1 MLRSGEDADKSAK
14 HQLEASL
21 CVLWRKLRDGGRF
34 SDDELQLGHDI
45 NHKPSVRAQCLQKG
59 LAPDAQLG
67 FGLAQQWTDKA
78 LKCLRQGGVGN
89 VALVLVELARREQ
102 DARRNKQLVQ
112 LVHHRGFTDARITA
126 HKHELWPT
134 LRHDPVEGRKQCA
147 YLALSTIQ
155 LLGNQQPVWKVLL
168 AKREFVDVVLRPP
181 LAKTT
186 PKITLQAGCSLVS
199 LLSGFGEQLHDDG
212 RNGARYIWHA
222 LGGRNWQSC
231 NMTVHPVHRIRSE
244 EGEIPGQH
252 LVKRNAQRV
261 EVTAGING
269 AIHSPGLFGRH
280 VGQGSGD
287 ELGGPGGL
295 PLARKRRG
303 YSKTREPSMT
313 GRGVDKDIRGFQIFV
328 DHRPIV

>member
-1 MLRSGEDADKSAK
+1 MHLCFACDEDLTDQ
-14 HQLEASL
+14 HLESL
-21 CVLWRKLRDGGRF
+21 CQGR
-34 SDDELQLGHDI
+34 
-45 NHKPSVRAQCLQKG
+45 VR
-59 LAPDAQLG
+59 
-67 FGLAQQWTDKA
+67 
-78 LKCLRQGGVGN
+78 N
-89 VALVLVELARREQ
+89 VALVMIELARREKP
-102 DARRNKQLVQ
+102 ARRNKDLVQ
-112 LVHHRGFTDARITA
+112 LVYHRRFADARITG
-126 HKHELWPT
+126 HKYELWPT

-147 YLALSTIQ
+147 HLALSTIQ
-155 LLGNQQPVWKVLL
+155 LLGNHQPVWKVLF

-212 RNGARYIWHA
+212 RNGARYIWHS
-222 LGGRNWQSC
+222 LGGRHWQSC

-261 EVTAGING
+261 EVTARING

-280 VGQGSGD
+280 VGQGPGD
-287 ELGGPGGL
+287 ELRGPGGL

-303 YSKTREPSMT
+303 YSETREPSMT